1 MVPRNR
7 TVETS
12 TNQLATPESSSV
24 FGCLLTPD
32 DTGDARDPDTV
43 VQLLR
48 SGELELLS
56 EELPPK
62 GYEGNILGG

>member
-1 MVPRNR
+1 MAVR
-7 TVETS
+7 TAETS
-12 TNQLATPESSSV
+12 TNQLATPESSV
-24 FGCLLTPD
+24 FGCVLTPD
-32 DTGDARDPDTV
+32 NTDDARDPDTV

-56 EELPPK
+56 EEPPK